1 LGITVLNADYRL
13 APEHRFP
20 TAIND
25 AYDVAK
31 WVCQMFRLLSII
43 PTAVLITRC
52 FQAAANA
59 SSFGADPTKGF
70 IISGSSAG
78 GCLATV
84 TTLRFRDEAHSPPI
98 TALHLMIPLL
108 CYPPALPEEYKAED
122 YAITQNIDAPILNKE
137 GMKWTFDHYIPNEQ
151 DRYGPLFS
159 PFLWPTGFK
168 GFPKTYFQ
176 IAGMDALRDQD
187 LIFERKL
194 RVDEGVETKVDI
206 YQGVPHG
213 FNSFVPK
220 LKVSAKFVDD
230 WKAGYEWL
238 LKA

>member
-1 LGITVLNADYRL
+1 MV
-13 APEHRFP
+13 
-20 TAIND
+20 
-25 AYDVAK
+25 
-31 WVCQMFRLLSII
+31 RLLSII
-43 PTAVLITRC
+43 LRIILLTRC

-84 TTLRFRDEAHSPPI
+84 TTLRFRDEAHNPPV
-98 TALHLMIPLL
+98 TALHLMVPLL

-176 IAGMDALRDQD
+176 IAGMDALRDQE

-213 FNSFVPK
+213 FNSFLPK

-238 LKA
+238 LKAQAV